1 MGINTAC
8 RVAIA
13 AGIAFLLS
21 VNALAFDTSLPPEE
35 IEQAYSLGQTTHRED
50 LADFLKQYEHDFQ
63 YPSDHPVAY
72 VSSVEFQTPY
82 EQIVLRAARTTGY
95 TKFKAA
101 DDYNA
106 NPNRIVVHVIVGL
119 RINYAGTVP
128 PAESYTVTVSQAKRI
143 EPKKSTNTVTCD
155 PYSPVASPLASTDC
169 RIYTRE
175 LDLNFDAAQ
184 FAPGPVTVRVDL
196 PFDQSLETK
205 YNLDKLK

>member
-1 MGINTAC
+1 MGINITR

-21 VNALAFDTSLPPEE
+21 LNARAFDTSLSPEE

-63 YPSDHPVAY
+63 YPSNHPVAY

-82 EQIVLRAARTTGY
+82 EQIVLRAARATGY

-106 NPNRIVVHVIVGL
+106 NPNLIVVRVIVAL
-119 RINYAGTVP
+119 QINYEGTVP
-128 PAESYTVTVSQAKRI
+128 PADSYTVTVSQGKRI
-143 EPKKSTNTVTCD
+143 EPQKSTKMCD
-155 PYSPVASPLASTDC
+155 PYSQVDC
-169 RIYTRE
+169 RIYARE
-175 LDLNFDAAQ
+175 FVLNFDASQ
-184 FAPGPVTVRVDL
+184 FAPGRVTVRVDL